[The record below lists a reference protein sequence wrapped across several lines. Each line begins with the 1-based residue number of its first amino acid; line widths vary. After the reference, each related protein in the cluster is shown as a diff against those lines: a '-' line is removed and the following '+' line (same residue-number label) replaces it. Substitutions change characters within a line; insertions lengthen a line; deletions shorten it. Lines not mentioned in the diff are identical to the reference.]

1 MFPFQSREELSAT
14 GSTVLRAIGPFA
26 FSGLGYGGAGCLFAV
41 VGLASRPPSD
51 LPAAAGGCHCAQFC
65 EFWQASR
72 QNCLLKKSAEKFGSG
87 DDLRDS
93 LMHQTGS
100 LIRRLATGLVC
111 PPISGLLRTGS
122 VWWRADCNCCCN
134 FAINAVPIENSG
146 QWEAQLYCTRPP
158 CCVAMIERALL
169 VHVTVQQ

>member
-1 MFPFQSREELSAT
+1 VSLCS
-14 GSTVLRAIGPFA
+14 V
-26 FSGLGYGGAGCLFAV
+26 CK
-41 VGLASRPPSD
+41 
-51 LPAAAGGCHCAQFC
+51 H
-65 EFWQASR
+65 WQALR

-100 LIRRLATGLVC
+100 LIRRLATGLVS